1 MVVAFLEARLHL
13 VNGMTQQSW
22 PKIKEEKRNE
32 IQWACFMHSS
42 LGRGEVHFVR
52 NCASLHNSPKKW

>member
-22 PKIKEEKRNE
+22 PKIKEEKNVTKYSGPVSCIR
-32 IQWACFMHSS
+32 H
-42 LGRGEVHFVR
+42 LGEV
-52 NCASLHNSPKKW
+52 